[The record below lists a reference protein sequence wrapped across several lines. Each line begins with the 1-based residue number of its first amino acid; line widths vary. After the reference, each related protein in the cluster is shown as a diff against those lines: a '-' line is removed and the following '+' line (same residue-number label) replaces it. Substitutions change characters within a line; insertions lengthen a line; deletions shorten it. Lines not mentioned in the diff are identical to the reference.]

1 MMAIRF
7 WISAGAMLALAV
19 LAGIGDWRRR
29 RRRDLD
35 RIGIVDWRT
44 LQVIALMAAAILA
57 SVAFN
62 V

>member
-1 MMAIRF
+1 MATRF
-7 WISAGAMLALAV
+7 WIGAGAMLALAV

-29 RRRDLD
+29 RRADLN
-35 RIGIVDWRT
+35 RIGIVDWPT
-44 LQVIALMAAAILA
+44 LQVVALMAAAILA

>member
-1 MMAIRF
+1 MAF
-7 WISAGAMLALAV
+7 WFWTGAGAMLALAV

-35 RIGIVDWRT
+35 RIGIVDWPT
-44 LQVIALMAAAILA
+44 LQVVALMAAAILA

-62 V
+62 L

>member
-1 MMAIRF
+1 MAF
-7 WISAGAMLALAV
+7 WFWMGAGSILALAV
-19 LAGIGDWRRR
+19 FAGIGDWRRR

-35 RIGIVDWRT
+35 RIGIIDWPT
-44 LQVIALMAAAILA
+44 LQVVALMAAAILA

>member
-1 MMAIRF
+1 
-7 WISAGAMLALAV
+7 MLALAV

-29 RRRDLD
+29 RRPDLN
-35 RIGIVDWRT
+35 RIGIVDWPT
-44 LQVIALMAAAILA
+44 LQVFALMAAAILA

>member
-1 MMAIRF
+1 MAIRF